1 MNIDIKE
8 VIDNLKCVKEMELNK
23 CSVTHMKYALKAI
36 EQLQKENKQLK
47 KELKNKIN
55 EIKL

>member
-23 CSVTHMKYALKAI
+23 CSVTHMKYAIKAI

-47 KELKNKIN
+47 KELKY
-55 EIKL
+55 